1 LTFRFVHAADLHLDT
16 PFEGIGKL
24 SPDIQRALQDASL
37 DAFDNLIDLCIS
49 ERVAFLLLA
58 GDIYDGPDRGVRA
71 QLGFSRGL
79 ERLADR
85 GIKTFIIHG
94 NHDPL
99 DPLDGWSA
107 IRSWPTGVTIFPS
120 DTVQSIPV
128 DINGRTVATIHGIS
142 YPQRAVT
149 ENLSLRYQSG
159 SGAGLQIALLHC
171 TVGSSTDHASYSPCI
186 LNDLL
191 DRGMDYWA
199 LGHIHKRQVLH
210 TGHPWVVYPGNLQG
224 RSPKPSERD
233 AKGAYLVEVDGQN
246 TISTPRFVPL
256 DVIRFLSIE
265 TDISE
270 IADMPQLQRTLS
282 DEADRLRSEHENRSL
297 LLRSRLSGRGT
308 LYSDLGHRDG
318 LESLLRDLREEVKH
332 SNPFLY
338 WSSLSNETRPGIDR
352 AGILSGQRFSSEM
365 LKFIDQVPEDA
376 DLRKRLEN
384 CFDVPRFVKTNK
396 FGVELAGID
405 QLMAEAEDLALD
417 LLESGE
423 QQ

>member
-1 LTFRFVHAADLHLDT
+1 MTFRFVHAADLHLDT

-37 DAFDNLIDLCIS
+37 DAFDNLINLCIS

-58 GDIYDGPDRGVRA
+58 GDIYDGADRGVRA
-71 QLGFSRGL
+71 QLQFSRGL
-79 ERLADR
+79 QRLADL

-99 DPLDGWSA
+99 DGWSA
-107 IRSWPTGVTIFPS
+107 VRKWPEGVTIFDS
-120 DTVQSIPV
+120 
-128 DINGRTVATIHGIS
+128 RTVGSVSVEVDGRSIATIHGIS
-142 YPQRAVT
+142 YPTRMVTDNLALQYQRGST
-149 ENLSLRYQSG
+149 SSG
-159 SGAGLQIALLHC
+159 VQIGLLHC
-171 TVGSSTDHASYSPCI
+171 TVGSSTDHASYSPCT

-265 TDISE
+265 TEISE

-297 LLRSRLSGRGT
+297 LLRGRLSGRGT

-318 LESLLRDLREEVKH
+318 LESLLRDLREEGKH
-332 SNPFLY
+332 SVPFLY

-352 AGILSGQRFSSEM
+352 ASILSGQRFSSEM

-376 DLRKRLEN
+376 DVRKRLEN
-384 CFDVPRFVKTNK
+384 CFDIPRFVKTNK
-396 FGVELAGID
+396 FGVELSGID